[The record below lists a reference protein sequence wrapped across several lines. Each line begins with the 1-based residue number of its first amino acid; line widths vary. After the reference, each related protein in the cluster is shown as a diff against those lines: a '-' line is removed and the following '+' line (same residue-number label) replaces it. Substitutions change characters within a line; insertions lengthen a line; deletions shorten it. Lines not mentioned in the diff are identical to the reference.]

1 MIRQTMDNVKPA
13 FLCVVGPTGAG
24 KSDLAIFIAQQLNR
38 FGLKA
43 EIVNADSMQFY
54 KGMDIGTAKLALA
67 ERGGIEHHLLDW
79 LEISQES
86 TAANYQVVA
95 RERISNLI
103 DSGVIP
109 IVVGGSMLYVAALL
123 NTFEFPGRDEALRAQ
138 LEQELIDFGPLAM
151 HKKLQL
157 LDEIA
162 ASRIEPQNGRRIV
175 RALEIV
181 MITGEPFAASLP
193 EELESFLPVLEIG
206 VNSERSHLVDRLAK
220 RVEKMWAMGLVSE
233 VEGLL
238 DKGIRES
245 KTASQAIGYAQALAQ
260 LDGKMTEEEA
270 IAETTMLTQRY
281 SRRQMSWFRRD
292 PRINWFDY
300 QSESLHADVMQLVIS
315 KLELES
321 K

>member
-1 MIRQTMDNVKPA
+1 MESVTPA
-13 FLCVVGPTGAG
+13 FVCLVGPTGTG
-24 KSDLAIFIAQQLNR
+24 KSDLAIYLAQQLAER
-38 FGLKA
+38 SFKA

-54 KGMDIGTAKLALA
+54 KGMNIGTAKLPLA

-79 LEISQES
+79 LEINQES
-86 TAANYQVVA
+86 TAANYQVIA
-95 RERISNLI
+95 RQKIADLI
-103 DSGVIP
+103 ESGVLP

-123 NTFEFPGRDEALRAQ
+123 NTFEFPGRDEALREV
-138 LEQELIDFGPLAM
+138 LEQQLQELGPLAM
-151 HKKLQL
+151 HAKLTL
-157 LDEIA
+157 LDEVA

-181 MITGEPFAASLP
+181 MVTGEPFAAALP

-206 VNSERSHLVDRLAK
+206 LNSVREHLVERLAR
-220 RVEKMWAMGLVSE
+220 RVEGMWAKGLVQE
-233 VEGLL
+233 VAGLVDL
-238 DKGIRES
+238 GIRDS

-260 LDGKMTEEEA
+260 LDGKMTESEA

-292 PRINWFDY
+292 PRIHWFDY
-300 QSESLHADVMQLVIS
+300 QSESLRSDVLDIVIS
-315 KLELES
+315 QLNLQS